1 MAYMSKARLMLLS
14 LVAVLGVVAVSASSA
29 SAAITF
35 QWKVGGKILKAG
47 ESRTFNVNNDGKTFD
62 LSGTVAGA
70 AALLLSTEVSVEP
83 GARIIGGQPG
93 TNLEVVL
100 FRGVTVHK
108 PAKCVVANGG
118 VVKTEPLT
126 TEIVESAAGG
136 VGTGEPLILFRPET
150 GNTFAIFELTN
161 KGAEVCKFGNIPLEV
176 GGLILGLPL
185 PIGEVLRQNLVFEAK
200 GKEYRTSGGTF
211 KTAGLLF
218 GGNAATL
225 TGLTLVLLTSDEAFE
240 AF

>member
-14 LVAVLGVVAVSASSA
+14 LMAVLVVVAVSASSA

-35 QWKVGGKILKAG
+35 QWKVGGSTLKAG
-47 ESRTFNVNNDGKTFD
+47 ESRTFNINNDGKTFD
-62 LSGTVAGA
+62 LRGIVGGA
-70 AALLLSTEVSVEP
+70 AALFLSTEVSVEP

-108 PAKCVVANGG
+108 PLKCGIGNGG
-118 VVKTEPLT
+118 VIKTVPLT
-126 TEIVESAAGG
+126 TEIVESATAEK
-136 VGTGEPLILFRPET
+136 GTGEPLILFRPET

-161 KGAEVCKFGNIPLEV
+161 KGAEECKFGNIPFEV
-176 GGLILGLPL
+176 GGTILGLPL
-185 PIGEVLRQNLVFEAK
+185 PIGEVLRQNLIFEAQT
-200 GKEYRTSGGTF
+200 KEYRNVKNEF
-211 KTAGLLF
+211 KKAGLLF
-218 GGNAATL
+218 GGVAATL